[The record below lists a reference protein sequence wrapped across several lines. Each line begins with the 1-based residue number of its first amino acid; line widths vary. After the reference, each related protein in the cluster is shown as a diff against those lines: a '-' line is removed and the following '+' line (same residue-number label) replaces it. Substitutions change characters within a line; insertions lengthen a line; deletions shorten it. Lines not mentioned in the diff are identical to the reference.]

1 MSLNLTD
8 PRSNGK
14 YSGIFVSTAPAVE
27 PAAMSCYD
35 VLCADNYNYS
45 WFKLTDKCRSEKWEL
60 YLYGDM
66 TIKVDRDHV
75 DVLTRGV
82 PPPRFF
88 IQLGNGSHTLYV
100 LCLPSGRGMGMSMP
114 LAVPVSSGSIA
125 GRPCPRLD
133 RKHHRCYCSCRVL
146 VLCVG
151 RLH

>member
-45 WFKLTDKCRSEKWEL
+45 WFKLTDKCRNEKWEL

-66 TIKVDRDHV
+66 TIKVDRDIV
-75 DVLTRGV
+75 DVLPRGV
-82 PPPRFF
+82 PH
-88 IQLGNGSHTLYV
+88 LGSSSNLATDHTLSMCCA
-100 LCLPSGRGMGMSMP
+100 CLLSV
-114 LAVPVSSGSIA
+114 AWV
-125 GRPCPRLD
+125 
-133 RKHHRCYCSCRVL
+133 
-146 VLCVG
+146 
-151 RLH
+151 